1 MLGKVVLKHTD
12 NLSQTLQHASL
23 SAAEGQKIAS
33 MAVATFK
40 SLHTDDDY
48 DLFWKQAVQI
58 TEQLEV
64 SEPQLPRKRR
74 LPRQYDD
81 GTPEEFPLTPKSTL
95 QGCVF

>member
-1 MLGKVVLKHTD
+1 MLGKLVLKHTD

-33 MAVATFK
+33 MAVATLK
-40 SLHTDDDY
+40 SLRTDDY
-48 DLFWKQAVQI
+48 DLFWEQAVQI

-64 SEPQLPRKRR
+64 SEPQLTRRRR

-95 QGCVF
+95 QGCEF